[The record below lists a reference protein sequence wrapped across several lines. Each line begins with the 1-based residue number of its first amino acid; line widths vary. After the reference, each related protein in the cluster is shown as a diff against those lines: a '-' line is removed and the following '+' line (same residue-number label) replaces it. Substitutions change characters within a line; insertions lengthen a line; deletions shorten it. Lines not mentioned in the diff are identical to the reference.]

1 MVDLRVRRIAFWA
14 KMMLTVPVGMV
25 LCFVLLVTMPDFEQ
39 CLPDACD
46 TVEIWLRTGAMLI
59 AIMMQMP
66 FFIWLFYITRID

>member
-1 MVDLRVRRIAFWA
+1 MDDLRARRIAFWE
-14 KMMLTVPVGMV
+14 KMMLTVHVGMV
-25 LCFVLLVTMPDFEQ
+25 LSFVLLVTMPDFEK

-46 TVEIWLRTGAMLI
+46 TVEILLRTGAMLI